1 MAKKPKQDAAPP
13 EVGEGGEAA
22 EPKPAGRRK
31 LFIIAGAG
39 LVVLLVA
46 GGASAYFL
54 GLFGRRA
61 PPVEQAAPQPQVPRI
76 AFMDLPDMTVNLAG
90 TQTRPQY
97 LRLKVALE
105 IADPALAQQIQ
116 PMMPRI
122 LDTMQVFLR
131 EMRTADLEG
140 SAAVHR
146 LREEL
151 TRRINLVVQPAR
163 VEAVLFREFL
173 VQ

>member
-1 MAKKPKQDAAPP
+1 MAKKPKEDAAAPP
-13 EVGEGGEAA
+13 AGEGDGAA
-22 EPKPAGRRK
+22 KPAGRRK
-31 LFIIAGAG
+31 LFIFAGAG
-39 LVVLLVA
+39 LAALLVV
-46 GGASAYFL
+46 GGGTAWFL
-54 GLFGRRA
+54 GLFRA
-61 PPVEQAAPQPQVPRI
+61 RTPPPAQQQAQPAPVPRV

-105 IADPALAQQIQ
+105 IADPALAQQIT

-122 LDTMQVFLR
+122 LDTFQVFLR

-151 TRRINLVVQPAR
+151 TRRVNLVVQPAR